1 METAPAQHSPD
12 GAWWWS
18 GNEWF
23 PAWSQDHRWWFDGT
37 AWREA
42 RRPALPLD
50 RFERFLALAWLVLF
64 GLTCLWGQIAAPH
77 ITPDDGLPGAWL
89 ASGAV
94 IVVSWLL
101 GVTVTGYVLSRRG
114 RSAALRAFVPLVW
127 FLMGMWVA
135 FLANVPSPASQP
147 GDDVSAG
154 AGLVL
159 LATPALGVLWLLAA
173 LGVGLARLV
182 ARLSRVVVSR

>member
-1 METAPAQHSPD
+1 M
-12 GAWWWS
+12 
-18 GNEWF
+18 
-23 PAWSQDHRWWFDGT
+23 
-37 AWREA
+37 
-42 RRPALPLD
+42 
-50 RFERFLALAWLVLF
+50 
-64 GLTCLWGQIAAPH
+64 
-77 ITPDDGLPGAWL
+77 
-89 ASGAV
+89 
-94 IVVSWLL
+94 VSWLL